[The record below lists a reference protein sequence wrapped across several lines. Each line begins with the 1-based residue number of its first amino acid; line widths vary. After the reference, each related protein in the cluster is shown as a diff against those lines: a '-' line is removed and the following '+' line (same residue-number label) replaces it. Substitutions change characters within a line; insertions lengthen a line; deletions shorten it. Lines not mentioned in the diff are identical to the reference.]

1 MTGGLSDLSLKER
14 ANQRSGTDKLAAS
27 EQRRISL
34 NGKDV
39 VYVLMRCKRKTV
51 GMKINS
57 EGLTV
62 RIPPRESLR
71 WVESVLQKRADW
83 IVEKL
88 DEWKNR
94 KSSQPRW
101 AEGAIFLLLG
111 EPWQVGITTAG
122 AVQMMP
128 AAANADVGTAQLNL
142 PLPPLLTAE
151 VIEKSVMEWY
161 RHHAMTCF
169 RERVVLYADKLGVT
183 LPQLRL
189 SRARTLWGSCN
200 SRGLVHLNWRLIQKP
215 LELVDYVVA
224 HELSHLIEMNH
235 SKAFWQTVGSVY
247 PEYAAARKRLKG
259 IG

>member
-1 MTGGLSDLSLKER
+1 MHDEKKPLPRRL
-14 ANQRSGTDKLAAS
+14 NQRPKTSKLAAS
-27 EQRRISL
+27 EQRRINL

-39 VYVLMRCKRKTV
+39 AYVLMRCLRKTI

-62 RIPPRESLR
+62 RIPPREPLC

-83 IVEKL
+83 IVKKL
-88 DEWKNR
+88 DEWKNK
-94 KSSQPRW
+94 KSSKPEW
-101 AEGAIFLLLG
+101 AEGAIFPLLG
-111 EPWQVGITTAG
+111 EPWQVTITTDG
-122 AVQMMP
+122 IVQMVP
-128 AAANADVGTAQLNL
+128 AMVNAGVEEENQLKL
-142 PLPPLLTAE
+142 PLPSMLTANQ
-151 VIEKSVMEWY
+151 IEKAVMDWY

-169 RERVVLYADKLGVT
+169 SERIVLYAHKLGVA

-200 SRGLVHLNWRLIQKP
+200 SRGIVHLNWRLIQKS
-215 LELVDYVVA
+215 LDLVDYVVA

-247 PEYAAARKRLKG
+247 PGYAAARKKLKG
-259 IG
+259 VG